1 MDIRVI
7 LYVLG
12 RISMALGMVLA
23 LNSVVSIVCQDAGLV
38 ALAGAAVVCFAVG
51 MGLQR
56 SRKGAVDD
64 LSVREGIAI
73 TSLSWILV
81 TFLGM
86 LPYVFGGYLNIL
98 DGILECISGLSGTGA
113 TVITDIEVLPQSILV
128 WRSLTHWLGGLG
140 IIVIFI
146 ALFPQFGHGIVHMM
160 DAESTGPTSDRMLP
174 RVRQMAKALFAVYVI
189 LTTAA
194 TVALMACG
202 LDFLTALEHAFST
215 IATGG
220 FSPYNDSVAHF
231 GSPIIEG
238 VLALFM
244 ILSSANF
251 SIYVAAWRKGIGV
264 IFRDTEFRL
273 YVALVLGAAALMSL
287 NLIYGA
293 SYDPLEAV
301 RETFFQAA
309 SISSSTGF
317 VSADFDQWPS
327 FSKGILLLLMI
338 SGGCSGSTAAGI
350 KISRVVILCRSLVAA
365 VREKLHPRM
374 VMDVEMNGRLI
385 GQDTII
391 RVNQFFF
398 LYLVFIAFW
407 ALLLTFDGIGIFD
420 AIGISVTTMGC
431 IGPSFGI
438 TGATCTYAG
447 LSDFAKTILCISML
461 LGRLELFTVLAMLHV
476 SFWKK
481 RGNW

>member
-1 MDIRVI
+1 
-7 LYVLG
+7 
-12 RISMALGMVLA
+12 MALGMVLT
-23 LNSVVSIVCQDAGLV
+23 LNAVVSIVCQDDGLL
-38 ALAGAAVVCFAVG
+38 ALAGAALVSFAVG
-51 MGLQR
+51 MGMQR
-56 SRKGAVDD
+56 SRKGAIDD

-113 TVITDIEVLPQSILV
+113 TVITDIEVLPQSLLV

-174 RVRQMAKALFAVYVI
+174 RVRQMAKALFTVYVI

-231 GSPIIEG
+231 NSPLIEG

-273 YVALVLGAAALMSL
+273 YVALVLGASALMSL
-287 NLIYGA
+287 NLTYGA

-327 FSKGILLLLMI
+327 FSKGILLFLMFC
-338 SGGCSGSTAAGI
+338 GGCAGSTAGGLKVTRLMLLMKTMRSVVQQKLSPRSVVQVHSNGEDYNEEILYGVA
-350 KISRVVILCRSLVAA
+350 RFFVAYVILDILWTV
-365 VREKLHPRM
+365 LF
-374 VMDVEMNGRLI
+374 I
-385 GQDTII
+385 G
-391 RVNQFFF
+391 
-398 LYLVFIAFW
+398 
-407 ALLLTFDGIGIFD
+407 DGVPTLD
-420 AIGISVTTMGC
+420 AIGLSVSTMGSC
-431 IGPSFGI
+431 GPAFG
-438 TGATCTYAG
+438 TVGPTCTYAE
-447 LSDFAKTILCISML
+447 LPVFSKVIVCISML
-461 LGRLELFTVLAMLHV
+461 MGRLEMFPVLALLMP
-476 SFWKK
+476 SFW
-481 RGNW
+481 RHSNW

>member
-1 MDIRVI
+1 MDIRII

-12 RISMALGMVLA
+12 RISMALGMVLT
-23 LNSVVSIVCQDAGLV
+23 LNAVVSIVCQDDGLL
-38 ALAGAAVVCFAVG
+38 ALAGAALVSFAVG
-51 MGLQR
+51 MGMQR
-56 SRKGAVDD
+56 SRKGAIED

-113 TVITDIEVLPQSILV
+113 TVITDIEVLPQSLLV

-174 RVRQMAKALFAVYVI
+174 RVRQMAKALFTVYVV

-231 GSPIIEG
+231 NSPLIEG

-264 IFRDTEFRL
+264 IFIDTEFRL
-273 YVALVLGAAALMSL
+273 YVALVLGASALMSL
-287 NLIYGA
+287 NLTYGA

-327 FSKGILLLLMI
+327 FSKGILLFLMFC
-338 SGGCSGSTAAGI
+338 GGCAGSTAGGLKVTRLMLLMKTMRSVVQQKLSPRSVVQVHSNGEDYNEEILYGVA
-350 KISRVVILCRSLVAA
+350 RFFVAYVILDILWTV
-365 VREKLHPRM
+365 LF
-374 VMDVEMNGRLI
+374 I
-385 GQDTII
+385 G
-391 RVNQFFF
+391 
-398 LYLVFIAFW
+398 
-407 ALLLTFDGIGIFD
+407 DGVPTLD
-420 AIGISVTTMGC
+420 AIGLSISTMGSC
-431 IGPSFGI
+431 GPAFG
-438 TGATCTYAG
+438 TVGPTCTYAE
-447 LSDFAKTILCISML
+447 LPVFSKVIVCISML
-461 LGRLELFTVLAMLHV
+461 MGRLEMFPVLALLMP
-476 SFWKK
+476 SFW
-481 RGNW
+481 RHSNW

>member
-1 MDIRVI
+1 MDIRII

-12 RISMALGMVLA
+12 RISMALGMVLT
-23 LNSVVSIVCQDAGLV
+23 LNAVVSIVCQDDGLL
-38 ALAGAAVVCFAVG
+38 ALAGAALVSFAVG
-51 MGLQR
+51 MGMQR
-56 SRKGAVDD
+56 SRKGAIED

-174 RVRQMAKALFAVYVI
+174 RVRQMAKALFTVYVI

-231 GSPIIEG
+231 NSPLIEG

-273 YVALVLGAAALMSL
+273 YVALVLGASALMSL
-287 NLIYGA
+287 NLTYGA

-327 FSKGILLLLMI
+327 FSKGILLFLMFC
-338 SGGCSGSTAAGI
+338 GGCAGSTAGGLKVTRLMLLMKTMRSVVQQKLSPRSVVQVHSNGEDYNEEILYGVA
-350 KISRVVILCRSLVAA
+350 RFFVAYVILDILWTV
-365 VREKLHPRM
+365 LF
-374 VMDVEMNGRLI
+374 I
-385 GQDTII
+385 G
-391 RVNQFFF
+391 
-398 LYLVFIAFW
+398 
-407 ALLLTFDGIGIFD
+407 DGVPTLD
-420 AIGISVTTMGC
+420 AIGLSVSTMGSC
-431 IGPSFGI
+431 GPAFG
-438 TGATCTYAG
+438 TVGPTCTYAE
-447 LSDFAKTILCISML
+447 LPVFSKVIVCISML
-461 LGRLELFTVLAMLHV
+461 MGRLEMFPVLALLMP
-476 SFWKK
+476 SFW
-481 RGNW
+481 RHSNW

>member
-1 MDIRVI
+1 
-7 LYVLG
+7 
-12 RISMALGMVLA
+12 MALGMVLT
-23 LNSVVSIVCQDAGLV
+23 LNAVVSIVCQDDGLL
-38 ALAGAAVVCFAVG
+38 ALAGAALVSFAVG
-51 MGLQR
+51 MGMQR
-56 SRKGAVDD
+56 SRKGAIED

-113 TVITDIEVLPQSILV
+113 TVITDIEVLPQSLLV

-174 RVRQMAKALFAVYVI
+174 RVRQMAKALFTVYVV

-231 GSPIIEG
+231 NSPLIEG

-273 YVALVLGAAALMSL
+273 YVALVLGASALMSL
-287 NLIYGA
+287 NLTYGA

-309 SISSSTGF
+309 FISSSTGF

-327 FSKGILLLLMI
+327 FSKGILLFLMFC
-338 SGGCSGSTAAGI
+338 GGCAGSTAGGLKVTRLMLLMKTMRSVVQQKLSPRSVVQVHSNGEDYNEEILYGVA
-350 KISRVVILCRSLVAA
+350 RFFVAYVILDILWTV
-365 VREKLHPRM
+365 LF
-374 VMDVEMNGRLI
+374 I
-385 GQDTII
+385 G
-391 RVNQFFF
+391 
-398 LYLVFIAFW
+398 
-407 ALLLTFDGIGIFD
+407 DGVPTLD
-420 AIGISVTTMGC
+420 AIGLSVSTMGSC
-431 IGPSFGI
+431 GPAFG
-438 TGATCTYAG
+438 TVGPTCTYAE
-447 LSDFAKTILCISML
+447 LPVFSKVIVCISML
-461 LGRLELFTVLAMLHV
+461 MGRLEMFPVLALLMP
-476 SFWKK
+476 SFW
-481 RGNW
+481 RHSNW

>member
-1 MDIRVI
+1 MDIRII

-12 RISMALGMVLA
+12 RISMALGMVLT
-23 LNSVVSIVCQDAGLV
+23 LNAVVSIVCQDDGLL
-38 ALAGAAVVCFAVG
+38 ALAGAALVSFAVG
-51 MGLQR
+51 MGMQR
-56 SRKGAVDD
+56 SRKGAIED

-113 TVITDIEVLPQSILV
+113 TVITDIEVLPQSLLV

-146 ALFPQFGHGIVHMM
+146 ALFPQFGHGIVHMK

-174 RVRQMAKALFAVYVI
+174 RVRQMAKALFTVYVV

-231 GSPIIEG
+231 NSPLIEG

-273 YVALVLGAAALMSL
+273 YVALVLGASALMSL
-287 NLIYGA
+287 NLTYGA

-327 FSKGILLLLMI
+327 FSKGILLFLMFC
-338 SGGCSGSTAAGI
+338 GGCAGSTAGGLKVTRLMLLMKTMRSVVQQKLSPRSVVQVHSNGEDYNEEILYGVA
-350 KISRVVILCRSLVAA
+350 RFFVAYVILDILWTV
-365 VREKLHPRM
+365 LF
-374 VMDVEMNGRLI
+374 I
-385 GQDTII
+385 G
-391 RVNQFFF
+391 
-398 LYLVFIAFW
+398 
-407 ALLLTFDGIGIFD
+407 DGVPTLD
-420 AIGISVTTMGC
+420 AIGLSVSTMGSC
-431 IGPSFGI
+431 GPAFG
-438 TGATCTYAG
+438 TVGPTCTYAE
-447 LSDFAKTILCISML
+447 LPVFSKVIVCISML
-461 LGRLELFTVLAMLHV
+461 MGRLEMFPVLALLMP
-476 SFWKK
+476 SFW
-481 RGNW
+481 RHSNW

>member
-1 MDIRVI
+1 MNMRVV
-7 LYVLG
+7 LYFLG
-12 RISMALGMVLA
+12 RISMALGLA
-23 LNSVVSIVCQDAGLV
+23 LGLTAALSVVCGDAGFA
-38 ALAGAAVVCFAVG
+38 ALAGAFLVSLAAG
-51 MGLQR
+51 MILQR
-56 SRKGAVDD
+56 EKPSAVDN

-86 LPYVFGGYLNIL
+86 LPYVFGGYLDIL

-113 TVITDIEVLPQSILV
+113 TVLTDIEILPQSILV

-146 ALFPQFGHGIVHMM
+146 ALFPQFGHGVVHMM

-174 RVRQMAKALFAVYVI
+174 RIGQMAKALFTVYVI

-194 TVALMACG
+194 TAALMICG

-220 FSPYNDSVAHF
+220 FSPFNDSVAHF
-231 GSPIIEG
+231 NNPLIEG
-238 VLALFM
+238 VLIVFM

-251 SIYVAAWRKGIGV
+251 SIYVAAWRKGARV

-273 YVALVLGAAALMSL
+273 YVAMVLGATVLMSL

-293 SYDPLEAV
+293 SYDSLEAV
-301 RETFFQAA
+301 RESFFQAA

-327 FSKGILLLLMI
+327 FSKGILLLLMFC
-338 SGGCSGSTAAGI
+338 GGCAGSTAGGLKITRLMLLI
-350 KISRVVILCRSLVAA
+350 KTMHSVVWQKLSPRSVVQVHANGEEYNEEILYGVARFFVA
-365 VREKLHPRM
+365 YAIL
-374 VMDVEMNGRLI
+374 DVLWTVLFI
-385 GQDTII
+385 G
-391 RVNQFFF
+391 
-398 LYLVFIAFW
+398 
-407 ALLLTFDGIGIFD
+407 DGVPTLD
-420 AIGISVTTMGC
+420 AIGLSVSTMGSC
-431 IGPSFGI
+431 GPAFGSV
-438 TGATCTYAG
+438 GPTCTYAE
-447 LSDFAKTILCISML
+447 LPVFSKIIVCISML
-461 LGRLELFTVLAMLHV
+461 LGRLEMFPVLALLMP
-476 SFWKK
+476 SFW
-481 RGNW
+481 RHSNW

>member
-1 MDIRVI
+1 MDIRII

-12 RISMALGMVLA
+12 RISMALGMVLT
-23 LNSVVSIVCQDAGLV
+23 LNAVVSIVCQDDGLL
-38 ALAGAAVVCFAVG
+38 ALAGAALVSFAVG

-98 DGILECISGLSGTGA
+98 DGILECISGLSGTGG
-113 TVITDIEVLPQSILV
+113 TVITDIEVLPQSLLV

-174 RVRQMAKALFAVYVI
+174 RVRQMAKALFTVYVV

-231 GSPIIEG
+231 NSPLIEG

-273 YVALVLGAAALMSL
+273 YVALVLGASALMSL

-327 FSKGILLLLMI
+327 FSKGILLFLMFC
-338 SGGCSGSTAAGI
+338 GGCAGSTAGGLKVTRLMLLMKTMRSVVQQKLSPRSVVQVHSNGEDYNEEILYGVA
-350 KISRVVILCRSLVAA
+350 RFFVAYVILDILWTV
-365 VREKLHPRM
+365 LF
-374 VMDVEMNGRLI
+374 I
-385 GQDTII
+385 G
-391 RVNQFFF
+391 
-398 LYLVFIAFW
+398 
-407 ALLLTFDGIGIFD
+407 DGVPTLD
-420 AIGISVTTMGC
+420 AIGLSVSTMGSC
-431 IGPSFGI
+431 GPAFG
-438 TGATCTYAG
+438 TVGPTCTYAE
-447 LSDFAKTILCISML
+447 LPVFSKVIVCISML
-461 LGRLELFTVLAMLHV
+461 MGRLEMFPVLALLMP
-476 SFWKK
+476 SFW
-481 RGNW
+481 RHSNW

>member
-1 MDIRVI
+1 MDIRII

-12 RISMALGMVLA
+12 RISMALGMVLT
-23 LNSVVSIVCQDAGLV
+23 LNAVVSIVCQDDGLL
-38 ALAGAAVVCFAVG
+38 ALAGAALVSFAVG
-51 MGLQR
+51 MGMQR
-56 SRKGAVDD
+56 SRKGAIED

-113 TVITDIEVLPQSILV
+113 TVITDIEVLPQSLLV
-128 WRSLTHWLGGLG
+128 WRSMTHWLGGLG

-174 RVRQMAKALFAVYVI
+174 RVRQMAKALFTVYVV

-231 GSPIIEG
+231 NSPLIEG

-273 YVALVLGAAALMSL
+273 YVALVLGASALMSL
-287 NLIYGA
+287 NLTYGA

-327 FSKGILLLLMI
+327 FSKGILLFLMFC
-338 SGGCSGSTAAGI
+338 GGCAGSTAGGLKVTRLMLLMKTMRSVVQQKLSPRSVVQVHSNGEDYNEEILYGVA
-350 KISRVVILCRSLVAA
+350 RFFVAYVILDILWTV
-365 VREKLHPRM
+365 LF
-374 VMDVEMNGRLI
+374 I
-385 GQDTII
+385 G
-391 RVNQFFF
+391 
-398 LYLVFIAFW
+398 
-407 ALLLTFDGIGIFD
+407 DGVPTLD
-420 AIGISVTTMGC
+420 AIGLSVSTMGSC
-431 IGPSFGI
+431 GPAFG
-438 TGATCTYAG
+438 TVGPTCTYAE
-447 LSDFAKTILCISML
+447 LPVFSKVIVCISML
-461 LGRLELFTVLAMLHV
+461 MGRLEMFPVLALLMP
-476 SFWKK
+476 SFW
-481 RGNW
+481 RHSNW

>member
-1 MDIRVI
+1 MDIRII

-12 RISMALGMVLA
+12 RISMALGMVLT
-23 LNSVVSIVCQDAGLV
+23 LNAVVSIVCQDDGLL
-38 ALAGAAVVCFAVG
+38 ALAGAALVSFAVG
-51 MGLQR
+51 MGMQR
-56 SRKGAVDD
+56 SRKGAIED

-113 TVITDIEVLPQSILV
+113 TVITDIEVLPQSLLV

-174 RVRQMAKALFAVYVI
+174 RVRQMAKALFTVYVV

-231 GSPIIEG
+231 NSPLIEG

-273 YVALVLGAAALMSL
+273 YVALVLGASALMSL
-287 NLIYGA
+287 NLTYGA

-327 FSKGILLLLMI
+327 FSKGILLFLMFC
-338 SGGCSGSTAAGI
+338 GGCAGSTAGGLKVTRLMLLMKTMRSVVQQKLSPRSVVQVHSNGEDYNEEILYGVA
-350 KISRVVILCRSLVAA
+350 RFFVAYVILDILWTV
-365 VREKLHPRM
+365 LF
-374 VMDVEMNGRLI
+374 I
-385 GQDTII
+385 G
-391 RVNQFFF
+391 
-398 LYLVFIAFW
+398 
-407 ALLLTFDGIGIFD
+407 DGVPTLD
-420 AIGISVTTMGC
+420 AIGLSVSTMGSC
-431 IGPSFGI
+431 GPAFG
-438 TGATCTYAG
+438 TVGPTCTYAE
-447 LSDFAKTILCISML
+447 LPVFSKVIVCISML
-461 LGRLELFTVLAMLHV
+461 MGRLEMFPVLALLMP
-476 SFWKK
+476 SFW
-481 RGNW
+481 RHSNW

>member
-1 MDIRVI
+1 MDIRII

-12 RISMALGMVLA
+12 RISMALGMVLT
-23 LNSVVSIVCQDAGLV
+23 LNAVVSIVCQDDGLL
-38 ALAGAAVVCFAVG
+38 ALAGAALVSFAVG
-51 MGLQR
+51 MGMQR

-113 TVITDIEVLPQSILV
+113 TVITDIEVLPQSLLV

-174 RVRQMAKALFAVYVI
+174 RVRQMAKALFTVYVV

-220 FSPYNDSVAHF
+220 FSTYNDSVAHF
-231 GSPIIEG
+231 NSPLIEG

-251 SIYVAAWRKGIGV
+251 SIYIAAWRKGIGV

-273 YVALVLGAAALMSL
+273 YVALVLGASALMSL

-327 FSKGILLLLMI
+327 FSKGILLFLMFC
-338 SGGCSGSTAAGI
+338 GGCAGSTAGGLKVTRLMLLMKTMRSVVQQKLSPRSVVQVHSNGEDYNEEILYGVA
-350 KISRVVILCRSLVAA
+350 RFFVAYVILDILWTV
-365 VREKLHPRM
+365 LF
-374 VMDVEMNGRLI
+374 I
-385 GQDTII
+385 G
-391 RVNQFFF
+391 
-398 LYLVFIAFW
+398 
-407 ALLLTFDGIGIFD
+407 DGVPTLD
-420 AIGISVTTMGC
+420 AIGLSVSTMGSC
-431 IGPSFGI
+431 GPAFG
-438 TGATCTYAG
+438 TVGPTCTYAE
-447 LSDFAKTILCISML
+447 LPVFSKVIVCISML
-461 LGRLELFTVLAMLHV
+461 MGRLEMFPVLALLMP
-476 SFWKK
+476 SFW
-481 RGNW
+481 RHSNW

>member
-1 MDIRVI
+1 MDIRII

-12 RISMALGMVLA
+12 RISMALGMVLT
-23 LNSVVSIVCQDAGLV
+23 LNAVVSIVCQDDGLL
-38 ALAGAAVVCFAVG
+38 ALAGAALVSFAVG
-51 MGLQR
+51 MGMQR

-113 TVITDIEVLPQSILV
+113 TVITDIEVLPQSLLV

-174 RVRQMAKALFAVYVI
+174 RVRQMAKALFTVYVV

-231 GSPIIEG
+231 NSPLIEG

-251 SIYVAAWRKGIGV
+251 SIYIAAWRKGIGV

-273 YVALVLGAAALMSL
+273 YVALVLGASALMSL

-327 FSKGILLLLMI
+327 FSKGILLFLMFC
-338 SGGCSGSTAAGI
+338 GGCAGSTAGGLKVTRLMLLMKTMRSVVQQKLSPRSVVQVHSNGEDYNEEILYGVA
-350 KISRVVILCRSLVAA
+350 RFFVAYVILDILWTV
-365 VREKLHPRM
+365 LF
-374 VMDVEMNGRLI
+374 I
-385 GQDTII
+385 G
-391 RVNQFFF
+391 
-398 LYLVFIAFW
+398 
-407 ALLLTFDGIGIFD
+407 DGVPTLD
-420 AIGISVTTMGC
+420 AIGLSVSTMGSC
-431 IGPSFGI
+431 GPAFG
-438 TGATCTYAG
+438 TVGPTCTYAE
-447 LSDFAKTILCISML
+447 LPVFSKVIVCISML
-461 LGRLELFTVLAMLHV
+461 MGRLEMFPVLAVLMP
-476 SFWKK
+476 SFW
-481 RGNW
+481 RHSNW

>member
-1 MDIRVI
+1 
-7 LYVLG
+7 
-12 RISMALGMVLA
+12 MALGMVLT
-23 LNSVVSIVCQDAGLV
+23 LNAVVSIVCQDDGLL
-38 ALAGAAVVCFAVG
+38 ALAGAALVSFAVG
-51 MGLQR
+51 MGMQR
-56 SRKGAVDD
+56 SRKGAIDD

-113 TVITDIEVLPQSILV
+113 TVITDIEVLPQSLLV

-174 RVRQMAKALFAVYVI
+174 RVRQMAKALFTVYVV

-231 GSPIIEG
+231 NSPLIEG

-273 YVALVLGAAALMSL
+273 YVALVLGASALMSL
-287 NLIYGA
+287 NLTYGA

-327 FSKGILLLLMI
+327 FSKGILLFLMFC
-338 SGGCSGSTAAGI
+338 GGCAGSTAGGLKVTRLMLLMKTMRSVVQQKLSPRSVVQVHSNGEDYNEEILYGVA
-350 KISRVVILCRSLVAA
+350 RFFVAYVILDILWTV
-365 VREKLHPRM
+365 LF
-374 VMDVEMNGRLI
+374 I
-385 GQDTII
+385 G
-391 RVNQFFF
+391 
-398 LYLVFIAFW
+398 
-407 ALLLTFDGIGIFD
+407 DGVPTLD
-420 AIGISVTTMGC
+420 AIGLSVSTMGSC
-431 IGPSFGI
+431 GPAFG
-438 TGATCTYAG
+438 TVGPTCTYAE
-447 LSDFAKTILCISML
+447 LPVFSKVIVCISML
-461 LGRLELFTVLAMLHV
+461 LGRLEMFPVLALLMP
-476 SFWKK
+476 SFW
-481 RGNW
+481 RHSNW

>member
-1 MDIRVI
+1 MDIRII

-12 RISMALGMVLA
+12 RISMALGMVLT
-23 LNSVVSIVCQDAGLV
+23 LNAVVTIVCQDDGLL
-38 ALAGAAVVCFAVG
+38 ALAGAALVSFAVG

-98 DGILECISGLSGTGA
+98 DGILECISGLSGTGG
-113 TVITDIEVLPQSILV
+113 TVITDIEVLPQSLLV

-174 RVRQMAKALFAVYVI
+174 RVRQMAKALFTVYVV

-231 GSPIIEG
+231 NSPLIEG

-273 YVALVLGAAALMSL
+273 YVALVLGASALMSL

-327 FSKGILLLLMI
+327 FSKGILLFLMFC
-338 SGGCSGSTAAGI
+338 GGCAGSTAGGLKVTRLMLLMKTMRSVVQQKLSPRSVVQVHSNGEDYNEEILYGVA
-350 KISRVVILCRSLVAA
+350 RFFVAYVILDILWTV
-365 VREKLHPRM
+365 LF
-374 VMDVEMNGRLI
+374 I
-385 GQDTII
+385 G
-391 RVNQFFF
+391 
-398 LYLVFIAFW
+398 
-407 ALLLTFDGIGIFD
+407 DGVPTLD
-420 AIGISVTTMGC
+420 AIGLSVSTMGSC
-431 IGPSFGI
+431 GPAFG
-438 TGATCTYAG
+438 TVGPTCTYAE
-447 LSDFAKTILCISML
+447 LPVFSKVIVCISML
-461 LGRLELFTVLAMLHV
+461 MGRLEMFPVLALLMP
-476 SFWKK
+476 SFW
-481 RGNW
+481 RHSNW

>member
-1 MDIRVI
+1 MDIRII

-12 RISMALGMVLA
+12 RISMALGMVLT
-23 LNSVVSIVCQDAGLV
+23 LNAVVSIVCQDDGLL
-38 ALAGAAVVCFAVG
+38 ALAGAALVSFAVG
-51 MGLQR
+51 MGMQR

-113 TVITDIEVLPQSILV
+113 TVITDIEVLPQSLLV

-174 RVRQMAKALFAVYVI
+174 RVRQMAKALFTVYVV

-231 GSPIIEG
+231 NSPLIEG

-251 SIYVAAWRKGIGV
+251 SIYIAAWRKGLGV

-273 YVALVLGAAALMSL
+273 YVALVLGASALMSL

-327 FSKGILLLLMI
+327 FSKGILLFLMFC
-338 SGGCSGSTAAGI
+338 GGCAGSTAGGLKVTRLMLLMKTMRSVVQQKLSPRSVVQVHSNGEDYNEEILYGVA
-350 KISRVVILCRSLVAA
+350 RFFVAYVILDILWTV
-365 VREKLHPRM
+365 LF
-374 VMDVEMNGRLI
+374 I
-385 GQDTII
+385 G
-391 RVNQFFF
+391 
-398 LYLVFIAFW
+398 
-407 ALLLTFDGIGIFD
+407 DGVPTLD
-420 AIGISVTTMGC
+420 AIGLSVSTMGSC
-431 IGPSFGI
+431 GPAFG
-438 TGATCTYAG
+438 TVGPTCTYAE
-447 LSDFAKTILCISML
+447 LPVFSKVIVCISML
-461 LGRLELFTVLAMLHV
+461 MGRLEMFPVLALLMP
-476 SFWKK
+476 SFW
-481 RGNW
+481 RHSNW

>member
-1 MDIRVI
+1 
-7 LYVLG
+7 
-12 RISMALGMVLA
+12 MALGMVLT
-23 LNSVVSIVCQDAGLV
+23 LNAVVSIVCQDDGLL
-38 ALAGAAVVCFAVG
+38 ALAGAALVSFAVG
-51 MGLQR
+51 MGMQR
-56 SRKGAVDD
+56 SRKGAIDD

-113 TVITDIEVLPQSILV
+113 TVITDIEVLPQSLLV

-174 RVRQMAKALFAVYVI
+174 RVRQMAKALFTVYVV

-231 GSPIIEG
+231 NSPLIEG

-273 YVALVLGAAALMSL
+273 YVALVLGASALMSL

-327 FSKGILLLLMI
+327 FSKGILLFLMFC
-338 SGGCSGSTAAGI
+338 GGCAGSTAGGLKVTRLMLLMKTMRSVVQQKLSPRSVVQVHSNGEDYNEEILYGVA
-350 KISRVVILCRSLVAA
+350 RFFVAYVILDILWTV
-365 VREKLHPRM
+365 LF
-374 VMDVEMNGRLI
+374 I
-385 GQDTII
+385 G
-391 RVNQFFF
+391 
-398 LYLVFIAFW
+398 
-407 ALLLTFDGIGIFD
+407 DGVPTLD
-420 AIGISVTTMGC
+420 AIGLSVSTMGSC
-431 IGPSFGI
+431 GPAFG
-438 TGATCTYAG
+438 TVGPTCTYAE
-447 LSDFAKTILCISML
+447 LPVFSKVIVCISML
-461 LGRLELFTVLAMLHV
+461 LGRLEMFPVLALLMP
-476 SFWKK
+476 SFW
-481 RGNW
+481 RHSNW

>member
-1 MDIRVI
+1 
-7 LYVLG
+7 
-12 RISMALGMVLA
+12 MALGMVLT
-23 LNSVVSIVCQDAGLV
+23 LNAVVSIVCQDDGLL
-38 ALAGAAVVCFAVG
+38 ALAGAALVSFAVG
-51 MGLQR
+51 MGMQR
-56 SRKGAVDD
+56 SRKGAIDD

-113 TVITDIEVLPQSILV
+113 TVITDIEVLPQSLLV

-174 RVRQMAKALFAVYVI
+174 RVRQMAKALFTVYVV

-231 GSPIIEG
+231 NSPLIEG

-273 YVALVLGAAALMSL
+273 YVALVLGASALMSL

-327 FSKGILLLLMI
+327 FSKGILLFLMFC
-338 SGGCSGSTAAGI
+338 GGCAGSTAGGLKVTRLMLLMKTMRSVVQQKLSPRSVVQVHSNGEDYNEEILYGVA
-350 KISRVVILCRSLVAA
+350 RFFVAYVILDILWTV
-365 VREKLHPRM
+365 LF
-374 VMDVEMNGRLI
+374 I
-385 GQDTII
+385 G
-391 RVNQFFF
+391 
-398 LYLVFIAFW
+398 
-407 ALLLTFDGIGIFD
+407 DGVPTLD
-420 AIGISVTTMGC
+420 AIGLSVSTMGSC
-431 IGPSFGI
+431 GPAFG
-438 TGATCTYAG
+438 TVGPTCTYAE
-447 LSDFAKTILCISML
+447 LPVFSKVIVCISML
-461 LGRLELFTVLAMLHV
+461 MGRLEMFPVLALLMP
-476 SFWKK
+476 SFW
-481 RGNW
+481 RHSNW

>member
-1 MDIRVI
+1 MDIRII

-12 RISMALGMVLA
+12 RISMALGMVLT
-23 LNSVVSIVCQDAGLV
+23 LNAVVSIVCQDDGLL
-38 ALAGAAVVCFAVG
+38 ALAGAALVSFAVG
-51 MGLQR
+51 MGMQR
-56 SRKGAVDD
+56 SRKGAIDD

-113 TVITDIEVLPQSILV
+113 TVITDIEVLPQSLLV

-174 RVRQMAKALFAVYVI
+174 RVRQMAKALFTVYVI

-327 FSKGILLLLMI
+327 FSKGILLFLMFC
-338 SGGCSGSTAAGI
+338 GGCAGSTAGGLKVTRLMLLMKTMRSVVQQKLSPRSVVQVHSNGEEYNEEILYGVA
-350 KISRVVILCRSLVAA
+350 RFFVAYVILDILWTV
-365 VREKLHPRM
+365 LF
-374 VMDVEMNGRLI
+374 I
-385 GQDTII
+385 G
-391 RVNQFFF
+391 
-398 LYLVFIAFW
+398 
-407 ALLLTFDGIGIFD
+407 DGVPTLD
-420 AIGISVTTMGC
+420 AIGLSVSTMGSC
-431 IGPSFGI
+431 GPAFG
-438 TGATCTYAG
+438 TVGPTCTYAE
-447 LSDFAKTILCISML
+447 LPVFSKVIVCISML
-461 LGRLELFTVLAMLHV
+461 LGRLEMFPVLALLMP
-476 SFWKK
+476 SFW
-481 RGNW
+481 RHSNW

>member
-1 MDIRVI
+1 MDIRII

-12 RISMALGMVLA
+12 RISMALGMVLT
-23 LNSVVSIVCQDAGLV
+23 LNAVVSIVCQDDGLL
-38 ALAGAAVVCFAVG
+38 ALAGAALVSFAVG
-51 MGLQR
+51 MGMQR
-56 SRKGAVDD
+56 SRKGAIED

-113 TVITDIEVLPQSILV
+113 TVITDIEVLPQSLLV

-160 DAESTGPTSDRMLP
+160 AAESTGPTSDRMLP
-174 RVRQMAKALFAVYVI
+174 RVRQMAKALFTVYVV

-231 GSPIIEG
+231 NSPLIEG

-273 YVALVLGAAALMSL
+273 YVALVLGASALMSL
-287 NLIYGA
+287 NLTYGA

-327 FSKGILLLLMI
+327 FSKGILLFLMFC
-338 SGGCSGSTAAGI
+338 GGCAGSTAGGLKVTRLMLLMKTMRSVVQQKLSPRSVVQVHSNGEDYNEEILYGVA
-350 KISRVVILCRSLVAA
+350 RFFVAYVILDILWTV
-365 VREKLHPRM
+365 LF
-374 VMDVEMNGRLI
+374 I
-385 GQDTII
+385 G
-391 RVNQFFF
+391 
-398 LYLVFIAFW
+398 
-407 ALLLTFDGIGIFD
+407 DGVPTLD
-420 AIGISVTTMGC
+420 AIGLSVSTMGSC
-431 IGPSFGI
+431 GPAFG
-438 TGATCTYAG
+438 TVGPTCTYAE
-447 LSDFAKTILCISML
+447 LPVFSKVIVCISML
-461 LGRLELFTVLAMLHV
+461 MGRLEMFPVLALLMP
-476 SFWKK
+476 SFW
-481 RGNW
+481 RHSNW

>member
-1 MDIRVI
+1 
-7 LYVLG
+7 
-12 RISMALGMVLA
+12 MALGMVLT
-23 LNSVVSIVCQDAGLV
+23 LNAVVSIVCQDDGLL
-38 ALAGAAVVCFAVG
+38 ALAGAALVSFAVG

-98 DGILECISGLSGTGA
+98 DGILECISGLSGTGG
-113 TVITDIEVLPQSILV
+113 TVITDIEVLPQSLLV

-174 RVRQMAKALFAVYVI
+174 RVRQMAKALFTVYVV

-231 GSPIIEG
+231 NSPLIEG

-273 YVALVLGAAALMSL
+273 YVALVLGASALMSL

-327 FSKGILLLLMI
+327 FSKGILLFLMFC
-338 SGGCSGSTAAGI
+338 GGCAGSTAGGLKVTRLMLLMKTMRSVVQQKLSPRSVVQVHSNGEDYNEEILYGVA
-350 KISRVVILCRSLVAA
+350 RFFVAYVILDILWTV
-365 VREKLHPRM
+365 LF
-374 VMDVEMNGRLI
+374 I
-385 GQDTII
+385 G
-391 RVNQFFF
+391 
-398 LYLVFIAFW
+398 
-407 ALLLTFDGIGIFD
+407 DGVPTLD
-420 AIGISVTTMGC
+420 AIGLSVSTMGSC
-431 IGPSFGI
+431 GPAFG
-438 TGATCTYAG
+438 TVGPTCTYAE
-447 LSDFAKTILCISML
+447 LPVFSKVIVCISML
-461 LGRLELFTVLAMLHV
+461 MGRLEMFPVLALLMP
-476 SFWKK
+476 SFW
-481 RGNW
+481 RHSNW

>member
-1 MDIRVI
+1 MDIRII

-12 RISMALGMVLA
+12 RISMALGMVLT
-23 LNSVVSIVCQDAGLV
+23 LNAVVSIVCQDAGLV

-174 RVRQMAKALFAVYVI
+174 RVRQMAKALFTVYVI

-231 GSPIIEG
+231 NSPLIEG

-273 YVALVLGAAALMSL
+273 YVALVLGASALMSL

-327 FSKGILLLLMI
+327 FSKGILLFLMFC
-338 SGGCSGSTAAGI
+338 GGCAGSTAGGLKVTRLMLLMKTMRSVVQQKLSPRSVVQVHSNGEDYNEEILYGVA
-350 KISRVVILCRSLVAA
+350 RFFVAYVILDILWTI
-365 VREKLHPRM
+365 LF
-374 VMDVEMNGRLI
+374 I
-385 GQDTII
+385 G
-391 RVNQFFF
+391 
-398 LYLVFIAFW
+398 
-407 ALLLTFDGIGIFD
+407 DGVPTLD
-420 AIGISVTTMGC
+420 AIGLSVSTMGSC
-431 IGPSFGI
+431 GPAFG
-438 TGATCTYAG
+438 TVGPTCTYAE
-447 LSDFAKTILCISML
+447 LPVFSKVIVCISML
-461 LGRLELFTVLAMLHV
+461 LGRLEMFPVLALLMP
-476 SFWKK
+476 SFW
-481 RGNW
+481 RHSNW

>member
-1 MDIRVI
+1 MDIRII

-12 RISMALGMVLA
+12 RISMALGMVLT
-23 LNSVVSIVCQDAGLV
+23 LNAVVSIVCQDDGLL
-38 ALAGAAVVCFAVG
+38 ALAGAALVSFAVG
-51 MGLQR
+51 MGMQR
-56 SRKGAVDD
+56 SRKGAIDD

-113 TVITDIEVLPQSILV
+113 TVITDIEVLPQSLLV

-174 RVRQMAKALFAVYVI
+174 RVRQMAKALFTVYVV

-231 GSPIIEG
+231 NSPLIEG

-273 YVALVLGAAALMSL
+273 YVALVLGASALMSL

-327 FSKGILLLLMI
+327 FSKGILLFLMFC
-338 SGGCSGSTAAGI
+338 GGCAGSTAGGLKVTRLMLLMKTMRSVVQQKLSPRSVVQVHSNGEDYNEEILYGVA
-350 KISRVVILCRSLVAA
+350 RFFVAYVILDILWTV
-365 VREKLHPRM
+365 LF
-374 VMDVEMNGRLI
+374 I
-385 GQDTII
+385 G
-391 RVNQFFF
+391 
-398 LYLVFIAFW
+398 
-407 ALLLTFDGIGIFD
+407 DGVPTLD
-420 AIGISVTTMGC
+420 AIGLSVSTMGSC
-431 IGPSFGI
+431 GPAFG
-438 TGATCTYAG
+438 TVGPTCTYAE
-447 LSDFAKTILCISML
+447 LPVFSKVIVCISML
-461 LGRLELFTVLAMLHV
+461 MGRLEMFPVLALLMP
-476 SFWKK
+476 SFW
-481 RGNW
+481 RHSNW

>member
-1 MDIRVI
+1 MDIRII

-12 RISMALGMVLA
+12 RISMALGMVLT
-23 LNSVVSIVCQDAGLV
+23 LNAVVSIVCQDDGIL
-38 ALAGAAVVCFAVG
+38 ALAGAALVSFAVG
-51 MGLQR
+51 MGMQR

-113 TVITDIEVLPQSILV
+113 TVITDIEVLPQSLLV

-174 RVRQMAKALFAVYVI
+174 RVRQMAKALFTVYVV

-231 GSPIIEG
+231 NSPLIEG

-251 SIYVAAWRKGIGV
+251 SIYIAAWRKGIGV

-273 YVALVLGAAALMSL
+273 YVALVLGASALMSL

-301 RETFFQAA
+301 RETFFQVA

-327 FSKGILLLLMI
+327 FSKGILLFLMFC
-338 SGGCSGSTAAGI
+338 GGCAGSTAGGLKVTRLMLLMKTMRSVVQQKLSPRSVVQVHSNGEDYNEEILYGVA
-350 KISRVVILCRSLVAA
+350 RFFVAYVILDILWTV
-365 VREKLHPRM
+365 LF
-374 VMDVEMNGRLI
+374 I
-385 GQDTII
+385 G
-391 RVNQFFF
+391 
-398 LYLVFIAFW
+398 
-407 ALLLTFDGIGIFD
+407 DGVPTLD
-420 AIGISVTTMGC
+420 AIGLSVSTMGSC
-431 IGPSFGI
+431 GPAFG
-438 TGATCTYAG
+438 TVGPTCTYAE
-447 LSDFAKTILCISML
+447 LPVFSKVIVCISML
-461 LGRLELFTVLAMLHV
+461 MGRLEMFPVLALLMP
-476 SFWKK
+476 SFW
-481 RGNW
+481 RHSNW

>member
-1 MDIRVI
+1 
-7 LYVLG
+7 
-12 RISMALGMVLA
+12 MALGMVLT
-23 LNSVVSIVCQDAGLV
+23 LNAVVSIVCQDDGLL
-38 ALAGAAVVCFAVG
+38 ALAGAALVSFAVG

-113 TVITDIEVLPQSILV
+113 TVITDIEVLPQSLLV

-174 RVRQMAKALFAVYVI
+174 RVRQMAKALFTVYVV

-231 GSPIIEG
+231 NSPLIEG

-273 YVALVLGAAALMSL
+273 YVALVLGASALMSL
-287 NLIYGA
+287 NLTYGA

-327 FSKGILLLLMI
+327 FSKGILLFLMFC
-338 SGGCSGSTAAGI
+338 GGCAGSTAGGLKVTRLMLLMKTMRSVVQQKLSPRSVVQVHSNGEDYNEEILYGVA
-350 KISRVVILCRSLVAA
+350 RFFVAYVILDILWTV
-365 VREKLHPRM
+365 LF
-374 VMDVEMNGRLI
+374 I
-385 GQDTII
+385 G
-391 RVNQFFF
+391 
-398 LYLVFIAFW
+398 
-407 ALLLTFDGIGIFD
+407 DGVPTLD
-420 AIGISVTTMGC
+420 AIGLSVSTMGSC
-431 IGPSFGI
+431 GPAFG
-438 TGATCTYAG
+438 TVGPTCTYAE
-447 LSDFAKTILCISML
+447 LPVFSKVIVCISML
-461 LGRLELFTVLAMLHV
+461 MGRLEMFPVLALLMP
-476 SFWKK
+476 SFW
-481 RGNW
+481 RHSNW

>member
-1 MDIRVI
+1 
-7 LYVLG
+7 
-12 RISMALGMVLA
+12 MALGMVLT
-23 LNSVVSIVCQDAGLV
+23 LNAVVSIVCQDDGLL
-38 ALAGAAVVCFAVG
+38 ALAGAALVSFAVG
-51 MGLQR
+51 MGMQR

-113 TVITDIEVLPQSILV
+113 TVITDIEVLPQSLLV

-174 RVRQMAKALFAVYVI
+174 RVRQMAKALFTVYVV

-231 GSPIIEG
+231 NSPLIEG

-251 SIYVAAWRKGIGV
+251 SIYIAAWRKGIGV

-273 YVALVLGAAALMSL
+273 YVALVLGASALMSL

-327 FSKGILLLLMI
+327 FSKGILLFLMFC
-338 SGGCSGSTAAGI
+338 GGCAGSTAGGLKVTRLMLLMKTMRSVVQQKLSPRSVVQVHSNGEDYNEEILYGVA
-350 KISRVVILCRSLVAA
+350 RFFVAYVILDILWTV
-365 VREKLHPRM
+365 LF
-374 VMDVEMNGRLI
+374 I
-385 GQDTII
+385 G
-391 RVNQFFF
+391 
-398 LYLVFIAFW
+398 
-407 ALLLTFDGIGIFD
+407 DGVPTLD
-420 AIGISVTTMGC
+420 AIGLSVSTMGSC
-431 IGPSFGI
+431 GPAFG
-438 TGATCTYAG
+438 TVGPTCTYAE
-447 LSDFAKTILCISML
+447 LPVFSKVIVCISML
-461 LGRLELFTVLAMLHV
+461 MGRLEMFPVLALLMP
-476 SFWKK
+476 SFW
-481 RGNW
+481 RHSNW

>member
-1 MDIRVI
+1 
-7 LYVLG
+7 
-12 RISMALGMVLA
+12 MALGMVLT
-23 LNSVVSIVCQDAGLV
+23 LNAVVSIVCQDDGLL
-38 ALAGAAVVCFAVG
+38 ALAGAALVSFAVG
-51 MGLQR
+51 MGMQR

-113 TVITDIEVLPQSILV
+113 TVITDIEVLPQSLLV

-174 RVRQMAKALFAVYVI
+174 RVRQMAKALFTVYVV

-231 GSPIIEG
+231 NSPLIEG

-251 SIYVAAWRKGIGV
+251 SIYIAAWRKGIGV

-273 YVALVLGAAALMSL
+273 YVALVLGASALMSL

-327 FSKGILLLLMI
+327 FSKGILLFLMFC
-338 SGGCSGSTAAGI
+338 GGCAGSTAGGLKVTRLMLLMKTMRSVVQQKLSPRSVVQVHSNGEDYNEEILYGVA
-350 KISRVVILCRSLVAA
+350 RFFVAYVILDSLWTV
-365 VREKLHPRM
+365 LF
-374 VMDVEMNGRLI
+374 I
-385 GQDTII
+385 G
-391 RVNQFFF
+391 
-398 LYLVFIAFW
+398 
-407 ALLLTFDGIGIFD
+407 DGVPTLD
-420 AIGISVTTMGC
+420 AIGLSVSTMGSC
-431 IGPSFGI
+431 GPAFG
-438 TGATCTYAG
+438 TVGPTCTYAE
-447 LSDFAKTILCISML
+447 LPVFSKVIVCISML
-461 LGRLELFTVLAMLHV
+461 MGRLEMFPVLALLMP
-476 SFWKK
+476 SFW
-481 RGNW
+481 RHSNW

>member
-1 MDIRVI
+1 MDIRII

-12 RISMALGMVLA
+12 RISMAVGMVLT
-23 LNSVVSIVCQDAGLV
+23 LNAVVSIVCQDDGLL
-38 ALAGAAVVCFAVG
+38 ALAGAALVSFAVG
-51 MGLQR
+51 MGMQR
-56 SRKGAVDD
+56 SRKGAIDD

-113 TVITDIEVLPQSILV
+113 TVITDIEVLPQSLLV

-174 RVRQMAKALFAVYVI
+174 RVRQMAKALFTVYVI

-231 GSPIIEG
+231 NSPLIEG

-251 SIYVAAWRKGIGV
+251 SIYVAAWRKGAGV

-293 SYDPLEAV
+293 SYDPLEAA

-327 FSKGILLLLMI
+327 FSKGILLFLMFC
-338 SGGCSGSTAAGI
+338 GGCAGSTAGGLKVTRLMLLMKTMRSVVQQKLSPRSVVQVHSNGEDYNEEILYGVA
-350 KISRVVILCRSLVAA
+350 RFFVAYVILDILWTI
-365 VREKLHPRM
+365 LF
-374 VMDVEMNGRLI
+374 I
-385 GQDTII
+385 G
-391 RVNQFFF
+391 
-398 LYLVFIAFW
+398 
-407 ALLLTFDGIGIFD
+407 DGVPTLD
-420 AIGISVTTMGC
+420 AIGLSVSTMGSC
-431 IGPSFGI
+431 GPAFG
-438 TGATCTYAG
+438 TVGPTCTYAE
-447 LSDFAKTILCISML
+447 LPVFSKVIVCISML
-461 LGRLELFTVLAMLHV
+461 LGRLEMFPVLALLMP
-476 SFWKK
+476 SFW
-481 RGNW
+481 RHSNW

>member
-1 MDIRVI
+1 
-7 LYVLG
+7 
-12 RISMALGMVLA
+12 MALGMVLT
-23 LNSVVSIVCQDAGLV
+23 LNAVVSIVCQDDGLL
-38 ALAGAAVVCFAVG
+38 ALAGAALVSFAVG
-51 MGLQR
+51 MGMQR
-56 SRKGAVDD
+56 SRKGAIDD

-113 TVITDIEVLPQSILV
+113 TVITDIEVLPQSLLV

-174 RVRQMAKALFAVYVI
+174 RVRQMAKALFTVYVV

-220 FSPYNDSVAHF
+220 FSTYNDSVAHF

-327 FSKGILLLLMI
+327 FSKGILLFLMFC
-338 SGGCSGSTAAGI
+338 GGCAGSTAGGLKVTRLMLLMKTMRSVVQQKLSPRSVVQVHSNGEDYNEEILYGVA
-350 KISRVVILCRSLVAA
+350 RFFVAYVILDILWTV
-365 VREKLHPRM
+365 LF
-374 VMDVEMNGRLI
+374 I
-385 GQDTII
+385 G
-391 RVNQFFF
+391 
-398 LYLVFIAFW
+398 
-407 ALLLTFDGIGIFD
+407 DGVPTLD
-420 AIGISVTTMGC
+420 AIGLSVSTMGSC
-431 IGPSFGI
+431 GPAFG
-438 TGATCTYAG
+438 TVGPTCTYAE
-447 LSDFAKTILCISML
+447 LPVFSKVIVCISML
-461 LGRLELFTVLAMLHV
+461 LGRLEMFPVLALLMP
-476 SFWKK
+476 SFW
-481 RGNW
+481 RHSNW

>member
-1 MDIRVI
+1 MDIRII

-12 RISMALGMVLA
+12 RISMALGMVLT
-23 LNSVVSIVCQDAGLV
+23 LNAVVSIVCQDDGLL
-38 ALAGAAVVCFAVG
+38 ALAGAALVSFAVG
-51 MGLQR
+51 MGMQR
-56 SRKGAVDD
+56 SRKGAIED

-113 TVITDIEVLPQSILV
+113 TVITDIEVLPQSLLV

-174 RVRQMAKALFAVYVI
+174 RVRQMAKALFTVYVV

-231 GSPIIEG
+231 NSPLIEG

-264 IFRDTEFRL
+264 IFIDTEFRL
-273 YVALVLGAAALMSL
+273 YVALVLGASALMSL
-287 NLIYGA
+287 NLTYGA
-293 SYDPLEAV
+293 AYDPLEAV

-327 FSKGILLLLMI
+327 FSKGILLFLMFC
-338 SGGCSGSTAAGI
+338 GGCAGSTAGGLKVTRLMLLMKTMRSVVQQKLSPRSVVQVHSNGEDYNEEILYGVA
-350 KISRVVILCRSLVAA
+350 RFFVAYVILDILWTV
-365 VREKLHPRM
+365 LF
-374 VMDVEMNGRLI
+374 I
-385 GQDTII
+385 G
-391 RVNQFFF
+391 
-398 LYLVFIAFW
+398 
-407 ALLLTFDGIGIFD
+407 DGVPTLD
-420 AIGISVTTMGC
+420 AIGLSISTMGSC
-431 IGPSFGI
+431 GPAFG
-438 TGATCTYAG
+438 TVGPTCTYAE
-447 LSDFAKTILCISML
+447 LPVFSKVIVCISML
-461 LGRLELFTVLAMLHV
+461 MGRLEMFPVLALLMP
-476 SFWKK
+476 SFW
-481 RGNW
+481 RHSNW

>member
-1 MDIRVI
+1 MDIRII

-12 RISMALGMVLA
+12 RISMALGMVLT
-23 LNSVVSIVCQDAGLV
+23 LNAVVSIVCQDDGLL
-38 ALAGAAVVCFAVG
+38 ALAGAALVSFAVG
-51 MGLQR
+51 MGMQR
-56 SRKGAVDD
+56 SRKGAIDD

-113 TVITDIEVLPQSILV
+113 TVITDIEVLPQSLLV

-174 RVRQMAKALFAVYVI
+174 RVRQMAKALFTVYVV

-231 GSPIIEG
+231 NSPLIEG

-273 YVALVLGAAALMSL
+273 YVALVLGASALMSL
-287 NLIYGA
+287 NLTYGA

-327 FSKGILLLLMI
+327 FSKGILLFLMFC
-338 SGGCSGSTAAGI
+338 GGCAGSTAGGLKVTRLMLLMKTMRSVVQQKLSPRSVVQVHSNGEDYNEEILYGVA
-350 KISRVVILCRSLVAA
+350 RFFVAYVILDILWTV
-365 VREKLHPRM
+365 LF
-374 VMDVEMNGRLI
+374 I
-385 GQDTII
+385 G
-391 RVNQFFF
+391 
-398 LYLVFIAFW
+398 
-407 ALLLTFDGIGIFD
+407 DGVPTLD
-420 AIGISVTTMGC
+420 AIGLSVSTMGSC
-431 IGPSFGI
+431 GPAFG
-438 TGATCTYAG
+438 TVGPTCTYAE
-447 LSDFAKTILCISML
+447 LPVFSKVIVCISML
-461 LGRLELFTVLAMLHV
+461 LGRLEMFPVLALLMP
-476 SFWKK
+476 SFW
-481 RGNW
+481 RHSNW

>member
-1 MDIRVI
+1 MDIRII

-12 RISMALGMVLA
+12 RISMALGMVLT
-23 LNSVVSIVCQDAGLV
+23 LNAVVSIVCQDDGLL
-38 ALAGAAVVCFAVG
+38 ALAGAALVSFAVG
-51 MGLQR
+51 MGMQR
-56 SRKGAVDD
+56 SRKGAIDD

-113 TVITDIEVLPQSILV
+113 TVITDIEVLPQSLLV

-174 RVRQMAKALFAVYVI
+174 RVRQMAKALFTVYVV

-220 FSPYNDSVAHF
+220 FSTYNDSVAHF

-327 FSKGILLLLMI
+327 FSKGILLFLMFC
-338 SGGCSGSTAAGI
+338 GGCAGSTAGGLKVTRLMLLMKTMRSVVQQKLSPRSVVQVHSNGEDYNEEILYGVA
-350 KISRVVILCRSLVAA
+350 RFFVAYVILDILWTV
-365 VREKLHPRM
+365 LF
-374 VMDVEMNGRLI
+374 I
-385 GQDTII
+385 G
-391 RVNQFFF
+391 
-398 LYLVFIAFW
+398 
-407 ALLLTFDGIGIFD
+407 DGVPTLD
-420 AIGISVTTMGC
+420 AIGLSVSTMGSC
-431 IGPSFGI
+431 GPAFG
-438 TGATCTYAG
+438 TVGPTCTYAE
-447 LSDFAKTILCISML
+447 LPVFSKVIVCISML
-461 LGRLELFTVLAMLHV
+461 LGRLEMFPVLALLMP
-476 SFWKK
+476 SFW
-481 RGNW
+481 RHSNW

>member
-1 MDIRVI
+1 MDIRII

-12 RISMALGMVLA
+12 RISMALGMVLT
-23 LNSVVSIVCQDAGLV
+23 LNAVVSIVCQDDGLL
-38 ALAGAAVVCFAVG
+38 ALAGAALVSFAVG
-51 MGLQR
+51 MGMQR

-113 TVITDIEVLPQSILV
+113 TVITDIEVLPQSLLV

-174 RVRQMAKALFAVYVI
+174 RVRQMAKALFTVYVV

-231 GSPIIEG
+231 NSPLIEG

-251 SIYVAAWRKGIGV
+251 SIYIAAWRKGIGV

-273 YVALVLGAAALMSL
+273 YVALVLGASALMSL

-327 FSKGILLLLMI
+327 FSKGILLFLMFC
-338 SGGCSGSTAAGI
+338 GGCAGSTAGGLKVTRLMLLMKTMRSVVQQKLSPRSVVQVHSNGEDYNEEILYGVA
-350 KISRVVILCRSLVAA
+350 RFFVAYVILDILWTV
-365 VREKLHPRM
+365 LF
-374 VMDVEMNGRLI
+374 I
-385 GQDTII
+385 G
-391 RVNQFFF
+391 
-398 LYLVFIAFW
+398 
-407 ALLLTFDGIGIFD
+407 DGVPTLD
-420 AIGISVTTMGC
+420 AIGLSVSTMGSC
-431 IGPSFGI
+431 GPAFG
-438 TGATCTYAG
+438 TVGPTCTYAE
-447 LSDFAKTILCISML
+447 LPVFSKVIVCISML
-461 LGRLELFTVLAMLHV
+461 MGRLEMFPVLALLMP
-476 SFWKK
+476 SFWQHS
-481 RGNW
+481 NW

>member
-1 MDIRVI
+1 MDIRII

-12 RISMALGMVLA
+12 RISMALGMVLT
-23 LNSVVSIVCQDAGLV
+23 LNAVVSIVCQDDGLL
-38 ALAGAAVVCFAVG
+38 ALAGAALVSFAVG
-51 MGLQR
+51 MGMQR
-56 SRKGAVDD
+56 SRKGAIED

-113 TVITDIEVLPQSILV
+113 TVITDIEVLPQSLLV

-174 RVRQMAKALFAVYVI
+174 RVRQMAKALFTVYVV

-231 GSPIIEG
+231 NSPLIEG

-273 YVALVLGAAALMSL
+273 YVALVLGASALMSL
-287 NLIYGA
+287 NLTYGA

-327 FSKGILLLLMI
+327 FSKGILLFLMFC
-338 SGGCSGSTAAGI
+338 GGCAGSTAGGLKVTRLMLLMKTMRSVVQQKLSPRSVVQVHSNGEDYNEEILYGVA
-350 KISRVVILCRSLVAA
+350 RFFVAYVILDILWTV
-365 VREKLHPRM
+365 LF
-374 VMDVEMNGRLI
+374 I
-385 GQDTII
+385 G
-391 RVNQFFF
+391 
-398 LYLVFIAFW
+398 
-407 ALLLTFDGIGIFD
+407 DGVPTLD
-420 AIGISVTTMGC
+420 AIGLSISTMGSC
-431 IGPSFGI
+431 GPAFG
-438 TGATCTYAG
+438 TVGPTCTYAE
-447 LSDFAKTILCISML
+447 LPVFSKVIVCISML
-461 LGRLELFTVLAMLHV
+461 MGRLEMFPVLALLMP
-476 SFWKK
+476 SFW
-481 RGNW
+481 RHSNW